1 MIGLVE
7 IGTPGQPL
15 AMQFD
20 TRYFMVVVQSINET
34 AEAAGA
40 LRYNM
45 YHSSTVTSRA
55 DFDTNLYPQRLAGGD
70 KITYTAWS
78 ESFDIGGVLFSNVP
92 FGQLH
97 DYYPASSD
105 GHLVFNG
112 ASGYFGLQR
121 LGLGIGFMS
130 SIRGQLPCK
139 APSCLC
145 DFRSLTKEDWVCT
158 IDGYRLSQNGTLRL
172 GSIDSAEYS
181 GDIGWTEQNSLQW
194 TVNLTMIS
202 AGDKTNPPDPQW
214 SAAVATEDLSLS
226 WPQHLLDWYFQ
237 DIDATWSALDK
248 TYRYPCNIT
257 LPDFVFAVGNATFR
271 VPGSYLPYQR
281 DLSGNCISIITGD
294 NSTAADYTF
303 GLWWIQLGFLILDFD
318 NWRVGFANKSTPLPS
333 FGVSSL
339 EVVSFA

>member
-20 TRYFMVVVQSINET
+20 IRFDGVIVQSINET
-34 AEAAGA
+34 SEAAGA

-45 YHSSTVTSRA
+45 YHSSTATSDA
-55 DFDTNLYPQRLAGGD
+55 DTITNLYLQDLADGD
-70 KITYTAWS
+70 EVIYSAWL
-78 ESFDIGGVLFSNVP
+78 ENFNIGGVLFPGVL

-112 ASGYFGLQR
+112 ASGYFGLQH
-121 LGLGIGFMS
+121 LEVEDSFMS
-130 SIRGQLPCK
+130 SIRGQLPRK

-145 DFRSLTKEDWVCT
+145 DFRSLTEEDWVCT
-158 IDGYRLSQNGTLRL
+158 IDGYRVSQNGTLRF

-181 GDIGWTEQNSLQW
+181 GDIGWTKQNSIRW
-194 TVNLTMIS
+194 TMNLTMIS
-202 AGDKTNPPDPQW
+202 AGDRINPPDPQW

-257 LPDFVFAVGNATFR
+257 LPDFVFCGGKRNVQSPWFISP
-271 VPGSYLPYQR
+271 VPARSQWKLYIDHYGR
-281 DLSGNCISIITGD
+281 
-294 NSTAADYTF
+294 
-303 GLWWIQLGFLILDFD
+303 
-318 NWRVGFANKSTPLPS
+318 
-333 FGVSSL
+333 
-339 EVVSFA
+339 